1 MDIAINII
9 AIVVLAALS
18 IFLFLTIA
26 GNLRRAAFAGGS
38 AEIQDRR
45 LQAEID
51 RIMDQRRIERES
63 NELSW
68 NGFRKFQIS
77 RKVPATLPSRT
88 ALSVRLAR
96 AWIQPGPRSS
106 AQTA

>member
-1 MDIAINII
+1 MDIAINVI
-9 AIVVLAALS
+9 AITVLAALS

-26 GNLRRAAFAGGS
+26 SNARRAAFAGGS

-68 NGFRKFQIS
+68 NGFSKFEILKLVS
-77 RKVPATLPSRT
+77 PSRCFY
-88 ALSVRLAR
+88 LAR
-96 AWIQPGPRSS
+96 
-106 AQTA
+106 